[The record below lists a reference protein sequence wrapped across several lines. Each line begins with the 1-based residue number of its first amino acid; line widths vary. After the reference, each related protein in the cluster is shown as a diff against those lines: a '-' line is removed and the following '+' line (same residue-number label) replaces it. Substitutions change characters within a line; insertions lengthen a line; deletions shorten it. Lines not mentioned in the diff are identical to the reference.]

1 MKTLKTNRVLT
12 FLGALAVAACDDGA
26 PTAPVIEELFT
37 LAESMELEV
46 LEIGNGT
53 HHFGFLVND
62 EWFVPDDAPD
72 VVPDEWGRHSAT
84 LVIEGVGS

>member
-1 MKTLKTNRVLT
+1 
-12 FLGALAVAACDDGA
+12 
-26 PTAPVIEELFT
+26 
-37 LAESMELEV
+37 MELEV

-53 HHFGFLVND
+53 HDFGFLVDD

-72 VVPDEWGRHSAT
+72 VVPDEWSRQSAT

>member
-1 MKTLKTNRVLT
+1 M
-12 FLGALAVAACDDGA
+12 
-26 PTAPVIEELFT
+26 
-37 LAESMELEV
+37 

-53 HHFGFLVND
+53 HDFGFLVDD

-72 VVPDEWGRHSAT
+72 VVPDEWGHQSAT